1 MGVRQPLEGNRGV
14 ATPILTRL
22 AWALGV
28 VVVAILAATLLLI
41 MGARGVQLPPGFQA
55 PSALSA
61 LQFLGP
67 AIVGAILAALRPRN
81 PIGWLLLG
89 LGLCFVTYQLVV
101 AYLTTA
107 LFVTPAGLPAVGWVA
122 WVGNWIWVPGHA
134 CIVLLFLLFPTGQLL
149 SPRWRP
155 VAWLGVGATALVL
168 IAAAGYPGP
177 VEVANSIPDANLRQR
192 FENPL
197 GMAGFLPVF
206 LAGLTVVQALQV
218 VGVVSLVLRLRRSR
232 GEERQQIKW
241 VAYAALLLGLETVAL
256 TVGHFTG
263 LIPDQPMLWR
273 DLLDAVTAF
282 GLLAA
287 IAVAV
292 LKYRLYD
299 IDLLINRTLVYVLL
313 IALLAG
319 VYTGT
324 VLVLGQ
330 LFGGIADKPPSWVVA
345 GATLAVAALF
355 QPARRRIQLAVD
367 RRFNRR
373 RYDAAKTV
381 EAFSARLR
389 DEIELDMLSTEL
401 LAVVDQTVQ
410 PAKASLWLRP
420 PTQVTPRGQGRAS

>member
-155 VAWLGVGATALVL
+155 AAWLGVGATALVL

-241 VAYAALLLGLETVAL
+241 VAYAALLLGLETVAS
-256 TVGHFTG
+256 
-263 LIPDQPMLWR
+263 R
-273 DLLDAVTAF
+273 S
-282 GLLAA
+282 
-287 IAVAV
+287 
-292 LKYRLYD
+292 
-299 IDLLINRTLVYVLL
+299 
-313 IALLAG
+313 
-319 VYTGT
+319 GT
-324 VLVLGQ
+324 SPG
-330 LFGGIADKPPSWVVA
+330 
-345 GATLAVAALF
+345 
-355 QPARRRIQLAVD
+355 
-367 RRFNRR
+367 
-373 RYDAAKTV
+373 
-381 EAFSARLR
+381 
-389 DEIELDMLSTEL
+389 
-401 LAVVDQTVQ
+401 
-410 PAKASLWLRP
+410 
-420 PTQVTPRGQGRAS
+420 